1 MSKQQLLDHR
11 VLGLP
16 AHPASAGLA
25 RRLIEEVLEDVVPG
39 EVLEN
44 AQLLVSEVVTNAIVH
59 ARSDIGLTVSLVR
72 EFVRVEV
79 ADHSPHLPV
88 LKQCDDD
95 SVTGY
100 GLDLVARLA
109 ADFGVVTH
117 EAGKAVWFTLGQHAG
132 RSPNPGTPT
141 EATASFAAHPLD
153 AAAGPQQDRHDAGGA
168 MVDVTLLGVPVGLYC
183 TWHDQAATALREQL
197 LMHLGHDGASNE
209 RAADEIATVNAA
221 LPQLAQVTDPV
232 FRARGGQP
240 VRPQHSSGQPMLDVS
255 FRLPGSLIPCFGLL
269 RQVLEKATEFEAE
282 HVLLAPD
289 RGPQVSDVQ
298 DWCCAELLR
307 QASCLKPTRWR
318 S

>member
-109 ADFGVVTH
+109 ADCGVVTH
-117 EAGKAVWFTLGQHAG
+117 EAGKAVWFTLRPACRPLTQPRHTHRGDGQL
-132 RSPNPGTPT
+132 RGTS
-141 EATASFAAHPLD
+141 ARRCSR
-153 AAAGPQQDRHDAGGA
+153 AAAGSARCRRRNGGRDAAGGA
-168 MVDVTLLGVPVGLYC
+168 GRVVL
-183 TWHDQAATALREQL
+183 
-197 LMHLGHDGASNE
+197 HLA
-209 RAADEIATVNAA
+209 
-221 LPQLAQVTDPV
+221 
-232 FRARGGQP
+232 
-240 VRPQHSSGQPMLDVS
+240 
-255 FRLPGSLIPCFGLL
+255 
-269 RQVLEKATEFEAE
+269 
-282 HVLLAPD
+282 
-289 RGPQVSDVQ
+289 
-298 DWCCAELLR
+298 
-307 QASCLKPTRWR
+307 
-318 S
+318 